1 MKRQQDHYT
10 RKAKSMGY
18 PARSVFKLEEI
29 DNKFKVLGSESVL
42 DIGAAPGSWS
52 LYCLR
57 RKKGPVFGVDL
68 QPVEISHPEYSFI
81 QGDIFEKDIQ
91 EALGKTGPY
100 GVILSDAAPST
111 TGNRMVDT
119 ARSFNLVES
128 IIHFSFSFLKAGGNL
143 VLKVFQGGDERQL
156 FELLQRHF
164 EKVRTFKPQSSRDES
179 FEVFFVAK
187 GYTGSGGTD

>member
-29 DNKFKVLGSESVL
+29 EQKFQVLGTGSIL
-42 DIGAAPGSWS
+42 DVGAAPGSWS

-57 RKKGPVFGVDL
+57 RKKGSVVGVDL
-68 QPVEISHPEYSFI
+68 QPVEIQEPDYVFV
-81 QGDIFEKDIQ
+81 QGDIFEKDVQ
-91 EALGKTGPY
+91 ETLGKTGPY
-100 GVILSDAAPST
+100 DTIISDAAPST

-128 IIHFSFSFLKAGGNL
+128 IIYFSFMFLKKGGNL

-156 FELLQRHF
+156 FELLTRHF
-164 EKVRTFKPQSSRDES
+164 EKTKTFKPQSSRDES
-179 FEVFFVAK
+179 FEVFFIAK
-187 GYTGSGGTD
+187 GYTGSGGDI